1 MARSSAMDGKYIA
14 IEGNIGAGKTTL
26 AMFLQ
31 ERYGAD
37 LVLEHPEENP
47 FLRRFYRD
55 MRTYAF
61 QTQLYF
67 LLSRY
72 EQQRKLLQVD
82 LFKRCVVSDYLF
94 AKEWI
99 FASVNL
105 TDEELSL
112 YHKIIPLLETNLPV
126 PDLVVYLQAS
136 TPVLLERIRRR
147 GRAWER
153 NVQKEYIEELNE
165 EYNRFFFRYERTAL
179 LVVNVEGVNFVQHE
193 EDLEDIALQIETME
207 ERVTRY
213 YVPTGMRTSQP
224 MLEEDRRVR

>member
-1 MARSSAMDGKYIA
+1 MAQSNVMDGKYIA

-26 AMFLQ
+26 AMYLQ
-31 ERYGAD
+31 ERYEGD
-37 LVLEHPEENP
+37 LVLERPEDNP
-47 FLRRFYRD
+47 FLRKFYRD

-61 QTQLYF
+61 PTQVYF

-105 TDEELSL
+105 TEEELSL
-112 YHKIIPLLETNLPV
+112 YQKIIPLLETNLPV

-136 TPVLLERIRRR
+136 TPVLLDRIRRR

-153 NVQKEYIEELNE
+153 NVQREYIEELNE
-165 EYNRFFFRYERTAL
+165 EYNRFFFRFERTAL
-179 LVVNVEGVNFVQHE
+179 LVVNVEGVNFARHE
-193 EDLEDIALQIETME
+193 EDMEDIALQMENME

-213 YVPTGMRTSQP
+213 YVPTGRRSIQP
-224 MLEEDRRVR
+224 TLDEDRHG